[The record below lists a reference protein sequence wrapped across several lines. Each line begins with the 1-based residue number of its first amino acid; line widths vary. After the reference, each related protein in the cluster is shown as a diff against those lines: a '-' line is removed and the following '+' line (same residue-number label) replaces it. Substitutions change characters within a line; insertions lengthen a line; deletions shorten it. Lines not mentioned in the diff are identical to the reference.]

1 MYQEA
6 IESLSLVQNSI
17 SMSDID
23 RICTMIYEAKKVH
36 MLGYQFNKIIS
47 NDFQMKNPLISVDRQ
62 IYVRAILHDQQ
73 LFRLLLGLSLL

>member
-1 MYQEA
+1 MKKFLKFLFCVILIAISIGLLFVGNGYKMYQEA

-23 RICTMIYEAKKVH
+23 RICAMIYEAKKVH

-47 NDFQMKNPLISVDRQ
+47 SV
-62 IYVRAILHDQQ
+62 
-73 LFRLLLGLSLL
+73 G